1 MNNLAISRPKRT
13 FGIFIFAIGIL
24 LSTLLAALLTW
35 ANYEA
40 AFYGFQLLPG
50 EHFDGLSCPPLM
62 TRHETGTVRVQISNP
77 SQKPID
83 PVVRIDVSTRE
94 VPDSREEKVVVA
106 PGERRVLEQPVTAQ
120 NIDLGF
126 FIFAKAFRYPAYPLS
141 NADATC
147 GIFILD
153 VPLLTGAQLFN
164 LWLGLALVLTPLGLW
179 MWSSSLRPEG
189 AGRMINAAKA
199 LAVIVMANLF
209 LAVQAI
215 WLLAILSLA
224 LSLLVFIAMLRFAI
238 PK

>member
-1 MNNLAISRPKRT
+1 MNNILSRPQRT
-13 FGIFIFAIGIL
+13 FGILLFGIGVL

-50 EHFDGLSCPPLM
+50 DHFDGLTCPPLM
-62 TRHETGTVRVQISNP
+62 TRHETGTVRVEIRNP
-77 SQKPID
+77 SQKAID

-94 VPDSREEKVVVA
+94 VPESREEKVVVE
-106 PGERRVLEQPVTAQ
+106 PGKTQVLEQPITAQ

-141 NADATC
+141 KADATC
-147 GIFILD
+147 GIFIIDMPFLNG
-153 VPLLTGAQLFN
+153 TQLFY
-164 LWLGLALVLTPLGLW
+164 LWLALGLIFTPLGLW
-179 MWSSSLRPEG
+179 MWSASLKPEG

-215 WLLAILSLA
+215 WPLAILSLV
-224 LSLLVFIAMLRFAI
+224 LSLLVFLAMLRFAA